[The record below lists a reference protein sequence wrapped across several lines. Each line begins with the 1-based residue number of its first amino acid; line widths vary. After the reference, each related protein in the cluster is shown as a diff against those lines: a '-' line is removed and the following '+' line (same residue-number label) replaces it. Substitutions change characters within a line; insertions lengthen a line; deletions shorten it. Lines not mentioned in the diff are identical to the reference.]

1 MVLVMCIPMYMM
13 NLTLKKQ
20 TKRKKYQN
28 STNLLTCKDHI
39 VHFLPSD
46 LEYLTDIKKISFN
59 KKNLKTTY
67 LLDIISNLLLK
78 YYFKKENL
86 FALNAQVLKSKY
98 GFYYNYY
105 IDYLVQEGYIT
116 KVLNHK
122 SGITS
127 RMYCLNESLL
137 VNKIKRH
144 KTFDKILVKKFI
156 NNFNNL
162 LNKEDNTELNELH
175 KKLIEDLF
183 KVSIEYDNSI
193 LYLNSIISDRDIYN
207 RNIYSIDSI
216 YNKHIFYHFDNY
228 GRLHTNFTILKSF
241 VRKNFLKI
249 NSEDIVEFDIANSQ
263 PLFLAK
269 LIYDQKSKW
278 VNKEELDLFIYLT
291 TNGKYYQ
298 YLMNNSNE
306 KNKKIIKEITYKVFF
321 GRNHHNSKYDKFFK
335 SLFPTIH
342 NFIKIYKQTKNDYKS
357 LSHELQR
364 MESQFVFNVVI
375 QKIYNLNENIP
386 IITIHD
392 SIITNISNKDI
403 VKTIFET
410 EKINYFKFE

>member
-1 MVLVMCIPMYMM
+1 M
-13 NLTLKKQ
+13 NLIEIKQ

-28 STNLLTCKDHI
+28 SVNLVKCKDHI
-39 VHFLPSD
+39 IHFLPIE
-46 LEYLTDIKKISFN
+46 LEFLTEVKKITFN
-59 KKNLKTTY
+59 NKNLKTTY
-67 LLDIISNLLLK
+67 LIDIISNMLLK

-86 FALNAQVLKSKY
+86 FALNAEVLKSKY

-105 IDYLVQEGYIT
+105 IDFLVQEGYIT

-127 RMYCLNESLL
+127 RLYCLNESLL

-144 KTFDKILVKKFI
+144 KTFDKILIKKFI
-156 NNFNNL
+156 NNFNNIEL
-162 LNKEDNTELNELH
+162 KEENELNELNR
-175 KKLIEDLF
+175 KLIEDLF

-193 LYLNSIISDRDIYN
+193 LYLNKIISDRDIYN

-216 YNKHIFYHFDNY
+216 YNKHIFYHFDKY

-249 NSEDIVEFDIANSQ
+249 ENEDIVEFDIANSQ

-269 LIYDQKSKW
+269 LIYDTDSKW
-278 VNKEELDLFIYLT
+278 VNKDELELFIYLT
-291 TNGKYYQ
+291 KNGKYYQ
-298 YLMNNSNE
+298 YLMDNC
-306 KNKKIIKEITYKVFF
+306 KVRNKKEIKEITYKVLF
-321 GRNHHNSKYDKFFK
+321 GRNHHNSKYDKLFK
-335 SLFPTIH
+335 TLFPTIH
-342 NFIKIYKQTKNDYKS
+342 NFIKIYKQSKNDYRV
-357 LSHELQR
+357 LSHDLQK
-364 MESQFVFNVVI
+364 MESEFIFNTVI
-375 QKIYNLNENIP
+375 KKIYDTDSNIP

-392 SIITNISNKDI
+392 SIITNYSNKDI

-410 EKINYFKFE
+410 EKIKTFQFN